1 MQRLFVETK
10 YQGKL
15 ELAKSLIQKLPLKI
29 VLSMPVQFLGFQE
42 EIKKQLISAGKKV
55 ILFKSLHGR
64 VPGQILG
71 CDTFNFPGDYDAFL
85 YIGDG
90 KFHPTALLY
99 RNQKPIYCY
108 NPFTEK
114 LDVLN
119 TDYLEKLE
127 KQKKGLL
134 AKFFNSER
142 IGILASTKFGQNQS
156 QIAGE
161 LRIKLEKAG
170 KEVFIFLAE
179 EINFQSLENFNFIEV
194 WINTACPRIVEDF
207 KCLNWQDLKE
217 FI

>member
-1 MQRLFVETK
+1 METK

-29 VLSMPVQFLGFQE
+29 VLSMPVQFLDFQE
-42 EIKKQLISAGKKV
+42 EIKNQLISAGKKV
-55 ILFKSLHGR
+55 TLFKSLHGR
-64 VPGQILG
+64 YSGQILG
-71 CDTFNFPGDYDAFL
+71 CDTFNFSGDYDAFL

-99 RNQKPIYCY
+99 NNKKPVYCY

-114 LDVLN
+114 LDILDKN
-119 TDYLEKLE
+119 YLEKLE

-134 AKFFNSER
+134 AKLFNSER
-142 IGILASTKFGQNQS
+142 VGIMVSTKFGQNQS
-156 QIAGE
+156 KIAEE
-161 LRIKLEKAG
+161 LRAKLEKSQ
-170 KEVFIFLAE
+170 KEVFVFLAD
-179 EINFQSLENFNFIEV
+179 EINFSSLENFNFVEV

-207 KCLNWQDLKE
+207 RCLNWQDLKE